1 MAKIYINKQIQKKI
15 DAANAGARVR
25 LFNLQEVASYVT
37 AAITARKAAAMYGD
51 VNVDA
56 PVVWDSTAGIPVF
69 CTGRHGGGM
78 AIQPAGAW
86 CRVEKI
92 KGRWC
97 VVDGGRYK

>member
-1 MAKIYINKQIQKKI
+1 MTKIYISKKIQKKI

-69 CTGRHGGGM
+69 HAGRRGGI
-78 AIQPAGAW
+78 AIRPAGAW

>member
-1 MAKIYINKQIQKKI
+1 MTKIYISKQIQKKI

-37 AAITARKAAAMYGD
+37 AAITARKAAVVYGG

-69 CTGRHGGGM
+69 RTGRRGGGK

-92 KGRWC
+92 NGRWC

>member
-1 MAKIYINKQIQKKI
+1 MAKIYINKTIQKKI

-25 LFNLQEVASYVT
+25 LFNLQEVDAYLAKAI
-37 AAITARKAAAMYGD
+37 AARRAVAVYGD

-69 CTGRHGGGM
+69 RAGRRGGM

-97 VVDGGRYK
+97 VVDGGRHK